1 MKLLDLN
8 VYAAYI
14 FRTSTMQT
22 EVFDAFRSIGVDEA
36 KAAKAAAALNERDN
50 DVAALKSDM
59 VLMKWMMG
67 FVLAFQVAIFARLFF
82 H

>member
-1 MKLLDLN
+1 MPF
-8 VYAAYI
+8 AASVSM
-14 FRTSTMQT
+14 RPRQ
-22 EVFDAFRSIGVDEA
+22 RRRP
-36 KAAKAAAALNERDN
+36 ALNERDN

-82 H
+82 Q